1 MLRKD
6 HQKQLDKVRH
16 EQDLESRNMV
26 SLLQRQN
33 GSLESKCEK
42 LNGHI
47 KTLELRL
54 RELQGIIES
63 KSSMILEAED
73 KIVRTIREQQV
84 ISGLMVC
91 APLP

>member
-1 MLRKD
+1 
-6 HQKQLDKVRH
+6 
-16 EQDLESRNMV
+16 MV